1 MDTRVWREYLQDVV
15 KPEIDEPS
23 VLLVDNL
30 DSHVS
35 EESYNIVCGELYS
48 QLCPLPPNSTSVAQP
63 LDVGVMGPLKS
74 KLRAA
79 WLAEERP
86 KKPTAAQMRGIM
98 INRTIKMFSELSV
111 ESIKS
116 SFAKALPVANV

>member
-1 MDTRVWREYLQDVV
+1 MDSRVWREYLHDVV

-35 EESYNIVCGELYS
+35 EESYEIVCGELFS
-48 QLCPLPPNSTSVAQP
+48 QLCSLPPNSTSVAQP
-63 LDVGVMGPLKS
+63 LDVGVMGPLKK

-79 WLAEERP
+79 WLTEERER
-86 KKPTAAQMRGIM
+86 KPTAAQKRSIM
-98 INRTIKMFSELSV
+98 IHRTIKMFDELSV
-111 ESIKS
+111 DSIQS